1 MYRKIWHKPL
11 HQRKIWKQMSFF
23 SKIIYYQQPFIDHLV
38 STWLEPLP
46 FPTILKVMVTC
57 ILTIFI
63 LLPIIYPAVIF
74 IWSYAEVQYIVENHY
89 DIAFPDKLNVLSYLQ
104 RLYSFRIV
112 NEKYN
117 LFLVLYL
124 ERWRI
129 VGTAIA
135 STIDYIRLAL
145 CLLFT
150 T

>member
-11 HQRKIWKQMSFF
+11 HQRKIWKHMPFF
-23 SKIIYYQQPFIDHLV
+23 SKIIYYQQPFIEHLV
-38 STWLEPLP
+38 GTWLEPLP
-46 FPTILKVMVTC
+46 FPTILKVLVTF
-57 ILTIFI
+57 ILAIFI
-63 LLPIIYPAVIF
+63 LLPILYPAVIF
-74 IWSYAEVQYIVENHY
+74 IWSYAEVQYIIENHY
-89 DIAFPDKLNVLSYLQ
+89 DIAFPDKLNVLGYLH

-145 CLLFT
+145 CLVFST
-150 T
+150 